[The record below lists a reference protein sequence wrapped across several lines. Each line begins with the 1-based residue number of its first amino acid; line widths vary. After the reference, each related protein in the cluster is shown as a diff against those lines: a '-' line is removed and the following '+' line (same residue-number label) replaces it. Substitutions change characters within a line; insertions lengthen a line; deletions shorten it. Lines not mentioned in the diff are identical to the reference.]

1 MDELLPDALA
11 RLSAAVETLER
22 RVYALEHPAS
32 DRQTSRQAADIHSI
46 AATIPQPLPSTQAG
60 GVFSVVGK
68 AMLGIAGAYLLR
80 AIAESTTF
88 PRAVVVAIAIVYATM
103 WLVAA
108 TRVKADVRFASISYL
123 GTSVLILVPML
134 WELTLR
140 FSVFPAAMAAAVL
153 AAFVVASFFLAWK
166 RHFAAVTWVTSAA
179 CSTVALIMA
188 VATRDLVPFIV
199 AIFVMAFAS
208 EYAAVRNRNSAIRV
222 WVAISADIAVCALI
236 YIASRPADSRL
247 DYKQVSEWLL
257 LTLGPIL
264 LLLYAG
270 SATVQT
276 MLRGRRISF
285 FEASQTLIAFLLAA
299 WSILSFRSGAGT
311 IALGLI
317 CLMSSAV
324 GYALVF
330 ARFRS
335 TPELRN
341 FHVYAAGS
349 AALFLVG
356 VFLFLPPTWLV
367 LVLATAAI
375 AATIVG
381 VRTEHLTLE
390 FHGLM
395 FLWAAALSSG
405 LLLYVGRAFASTVPT
420 SPTALI
426 SIVSAAAVVSYVL
439 ERRFQADQWQH
450 HFLDVLSAT
459 LAVGAMAALVVYGL
473 VRLTEVA
480 ITPGASHV
488 AVIRTLTTCILALLL
503 AYAGSRWNRK
513 ELGWLAY
520 GALAFVASK
529 LVFEDMR
536 HGHLGFTAVSI
547 FLYAVTLLSVP
558 RLVRL
563 GQQTKGIQE

>member
-11 RLSAAVETLER
+11 RLSTTVETLER
-22 RVYALEHPAS
+22 RVYALEHPSSKDQPIPA
-32 DRQTSRQAADIHSI
+32 QAESPSTTHIHR
-46 AATIPQPLPSTQAG
+46 PLPSTQAEG
-60 GVFSVVGK
+60 AFSVVGK

-80 AIAESTTF
+80 AIAESSTF
-88 PRAVVVAIAIVYATM
+88 PRSAVVAIAIAYAAM

-108 TRVKADVRFASISYL
+108 TRVKTEARFASIAYA

-140 FSVFPAAMAAAVL
+140 FSVFPAAMAASVL

-166 RHFAAVTWVTSAA
+166 HHFATVIWVTTAIG
-179 CSTVALIMA
+179 STAALIMA
-188 VATRDLVPFIV
+188 VATHDLVPFII
-199 AIFVMAFAS
+199 AILVMAIAT
-208 EYAAVRNRNSAIRV
+208 EYAAAHNRNSAIRL
-222 WVAISADIAVCALI
+222 WVAASADIAVCALI
-236 YIASRPADSRL
+236 YIASRPSDSRL

-264 LLLYAG
+264 LLLYGA
-270 SATVQT
+270 SATAQT
-276 MLRGRRISF
+276 MLRSRRITL
-285 FEASQTLIAFLLAA
+285 FEASQTLVAFLMAVWSVLAFGSSA
-299 WSILSFRSGAGT
+299 GA
-311 IALGLI
+311 IVLGSL
-317 CLMSSAV
+317 CLMSSAF
-324 GYALVF
+324 GYALAF
-330 ARFRS
+330 ARFGA
-335 TPELRN
+335 TTEQRN

-356 VFLFLPPTWLV
+356 VALSLPPYWLV
-367 LVLATAAI
+367 LVLAAAAI
-375 AATIVG
+375 VTTIAG

-390 FHGLM
+390 FHGLV

-405 LLLYVGRAFASTVPT
+405 LLLYIAHAFAGTVPA
-420 SPTALI
+420 SPTWLI
-426 SIVSAAAVVSYVL
+426 SIVAAAALVSYAL

-450 HFLDVLSAT
+450 YFLDVLSAI
-459 LAVGAMAALVVYGL
+459 LAVGAAAALLVYAL

-488 AVIRTLTTCILALLL
+488 AVIRTLTTCALAMLL
-503 AYAGSRWNRK
+503 AYAGSRWQRK

-520 GALAFVASK
+520 GALVFVASK

-547 FLYAVTLLSVP
+547 FLYAITLLSVP
-558 RLVRL
+558 RLIRL
-563 GQQTKGIQE
+563 GQKTKGLTG